1 MTLVMSDYQILGCTA
16 SDSDEVIKKK
26 YRRLIL
32 QHHPDKSSDDSSETF
47 QKIHAAYQRIVQRSP
62 VQRFEE
68 RKAQQK
74 EDELDQHAIKIEI
87 SFHESFFGCSR
98 NVEIDNQTVSFYLP
112 RGVFDG
118 YVIPIPNDVE
128 RYLLIH
134 VLESENSN
142 VHRENQQL
150 IFNIDT
156 NIFSYLAQ
164 DSLIIDWLDGSK
176 MSVHTG
182 NCSDRLRHIDN
193 IELHHAVANFVVT
206 GLGFRAP
213 DAPSRGNLVLRL
225 HLSTSPPIDNLQDLA
240 ERNRRASLR
249 CTYRVRSQRTQPLQT
264 DHQELDAGTCVL
276 Q

>member
-1 MTLVMSDYQILGCTA
+1 MSDYQILGCTA
-16 SDSDEVIKKK
+16 SDSDEVIKRK

-32 QHHPDKSSDDSSETF
+32 QHHPDKSSDDSSEMF
-47 QKIHAAYQRIVQRSP
+47 QKIHAAYQRIAQRSP
-62 VQRFEE
+62 VQRFKE
-68 RKAQQK
+68 RQAQQ
-74 EDELDQHAIKIEI
+74 EADELDRHAIKVEI

-98 NVEIDNQTVSFYLP
+98 NVQIDDKTVSFYLP

-118 YVIPIPNDVE
+118 YVIPIPNELD

-134 VLESENSN
+134 VLESADSH

-150 IFNIDT
+150 VFNIDMDV
-156 NIFSYLAQ
+156 FSYLAQ

-182 NCSDRLRHIDN
+182 NCSDRLRHIDS

-225 HLSTSPPIDNLQDLA
+225 NLSTSPPDGDLRNLS
-240 ERNRRASLR
+240 ESNRESSLR
-249 CTYRVRSQRTQPLQT
+249 CTYRVRSQRTQPVQN
-264 DHQELDAGTCVL
+264 DHQQLETETCVV